1 MNKLSRKNNKIS
13 NKVFLHF
20 IEPQI
25 KLEGFEFYD
34 VSKLD
39 KIKDSYLDEVII
51 QDLLEHFPDTESIPI
66 LRKIISKIK
75 QNGKIHIQGTDAN
88 ALCCGVA
95 YSQIDIMTFKSLLFG
110 NNKIN
115 IFNLAQLKK
124 QIQDNIKNIDINKIK
139 FINGLQY
146 YIECVK
152 Q

>member
-1 MNKLSRKNNKIS
+1 MNKLSRKSNKIPS
-13 NKVFLHF
+13 KVFLHF

-39 KIKDSYLDEVII
+39 KIKDSYFDEVII
-51 QDLLEHFPDTESIPI
+51 QDLLEHFSDAESIPI
-66 LRKIISKIK
+66 LRKIISKTK
-75 QNGKIHIQGTDAN
+75 QDGKIHIQGTDAN

-95 YSQIDIMTFKSLLFG
+95 YSQIDIVTFKTLLFG
-110 NNKIN
+110 ANKIN

-124 QIQDNIKNIDINKIK
+124 QIQDNIKDIDLNKIK

-146 YIECVK
+146 YIECIK
-152 Q
+152 K